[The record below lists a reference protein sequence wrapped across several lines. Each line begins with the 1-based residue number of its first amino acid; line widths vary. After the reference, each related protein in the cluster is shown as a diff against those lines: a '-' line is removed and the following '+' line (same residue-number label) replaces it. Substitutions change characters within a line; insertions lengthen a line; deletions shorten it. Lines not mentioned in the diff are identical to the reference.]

1 MAVDITAQTI
11 IEKPRAEVAHFATN
25 PVNDT
30 RWIGGVSKV
39 EVLTKAP
46 FGKGTRV
53 ARVANFLGKNFDY
66 VLEVVEYAPD
76 TLLAMRSVKGPIPM
90 TVTYEFADHGQHTDV
105 LVRVE
110 GDPSASINI
119 AGPMVKTMVKRTV
132 KQDLERLKGLLEA
145 DGSR

>member
-11 IEKPRAEVAHFATN
+11 IERSRADVARFATD
-25 PVNDT
+25 PHNDPQ
-30 RWIGGVSKV
+30 WIGGISKV

-53 ARVANFLGKNFDY
+53 ARAASFLGKTFDY
-66 VLEVVEYAPD
+66 VLEVIEYDPA

-90 TVTYEFADHGQHTDV
+90 TITYEFADHGQHTDL

-132 KQDLERLKGLLEA
+132 KQDLERLKGLLEKA
-145 DGSR
+145 D